1 MDPSK
6 MTKEEFAIAFHKF
19 LKPNTVESS
28 LNNSMLLF
36 LNKLKEKEVKEKVK
50 LPAEVE

>member
-19 LKPNTVESS
+19 LKPNTVVNSLTESMKVFKHE
-28 LNNSMLLF
+28 LK
-36 LNKLKEKEVKEKVK
+36 KLEVKQQIK
-50 LPAEVE
+50 LPAEVQ